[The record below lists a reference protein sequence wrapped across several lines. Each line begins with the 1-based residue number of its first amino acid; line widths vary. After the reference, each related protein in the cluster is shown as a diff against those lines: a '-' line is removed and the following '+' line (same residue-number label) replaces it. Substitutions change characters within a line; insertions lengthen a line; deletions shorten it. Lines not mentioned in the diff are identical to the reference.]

1 MFKKLVNFRMR
12 SGIASVAVM
21 VCLAWA
27 GMNFSASGEAEF
39 VEVEAALKNAI
50 AGSDATNPC
59 YNTITSLDG
68 HQVRYCPS
76 CSFIDNSKAA
86 WFSPQSKC

>member
-1 MFKKLVNFRMR
+1 

-39 VEVEAALKNAI
+39 VEVEVALENAF
-50 AGSDATNPC
+50 AGSESQKC
-59 YNTITSLDG
+59 YQRMTRCNNHMTVYHCDKQQTG
-68 HQVRYCPS
+68 YYCS
-76 CSFIDNSKAA
+76 TYEEGCLL
-86 WFSPQSKC
+86 C